1 MGGLSRKNGRNGQ
14 NGGCGVDGMMW
25 NMVESS
31 QQQDR
36 FKRNVLLNSI
46 VCPGA
51 GYKLYFLED
60 KNCGKKIKKICRDN
74 CISCDF
80 RIDGGFYGIRKD
92 QDGDIQA

>member
-25 NMVESS
+25 NMVNSS

-51 GYKLYFLED
+51 GYKLYF
-60 KNCGKKIKKICRDN
+60 
-74 CISCDF
+74 F
-80 RIDGGFYGIRKD
+80 GGQKLWEKD
-92 QDGDIQA
+92 QEDLPR

>member
-36 FKRNVLLNSI
+36 FKRNVRKKSEAK
-46 VCPGA
+46 PRSDEQ
-51 GYKLYFLED
+51 KLHTAQNRGELFVRTPL
-60 KNCGKKIKKICRDN
+60 
-74 CISCDF
+74 S
-80 RIDGGFYGIRKD
+80 
-92 QDGDIQA
+92 AP